1 MNLLKKWLNTEP
13 YLIVMLIVLTPIGGE
28 LKFYPFED
36 SFRVSFGTVVF
47 FFILLQM
54 KKFPAWASGIIAGI
68 SVFVFRVLLDIAVT
82 GHLLIEESVSLRF
95 PSFLYYV
102 TYGTLFHLLQVR
114 RFRAKPWIIG
124 ATGIIM
130 ELCASVVEMIALR
143 GTLDEILTVR
153 TLFQLFVLAIFRS
166 FFVLAC
172 YTMIRLYEE
181 QARERQM
188 MKEKEHLLMLLSN
201 LYTESTYFHK
211 TLAHAEHI
219 TATSYQL
226 YQSLH
231 HAKDAESLDLKKL
244 GKTAL
249 QIAGEVHEIKKDNQR
264 IFSALSKL
272 IHEEKF
278 QEYASPAHIAGLV
291 IRIHENYAE
300 SLKKHIVFHYDEKGQ
315 HPPYHVFTILSL
327 LNNIVSNA
335 VEAISVAGEVSLSI
349 SLKGKDVMFQIS
361 DNGHGIKERN
371 HHVIFKPGFTLKYD
385 QAGNPSSGIG
395 LSYVKDTVEKLGGS
409 IQMKSIPNEKTIFT
423 LTIPVDQISRKEG
436 VGR

>member
-1 MNLLKKWLNTEP
+1 MNLKKLLYSEP

-54 KKFPAWASGIIAGI
+54 KRFPAWASGILAGA
-68 SVFVFRVLLDIAVT
+68 SVYVCRVVIDTAVT
-82 GHLLIEESVSLRF
+82 GNLMLEDALSLRF

-102 TYGTLFHLLQVR
+102 TYGTLFYLLQVR
-114 RFRAKPWIIG
+114 RFRQKPWMIG
-124 ATGIIM
+124 AMGIIM
-130 ELCASVVEMIALR
+130 ELCASIVEMIALR
-143 GTLDEILTVR
+143 GTIDEILTVR

-172 YTMIRLYEE
+172 YTTIRLYEE

-188 MKEKEHLLMLLSN
+188 KKEKEHLLMLLSN
-201 LYTESTYFHK
+201 LYTESTYFQK
-211 TLAHAEHI
+211 TLTHAEHI

-226 YQSLH
+226 YQELH
-231 HAKDAESLDLKKL
+231 HAKDPHSLDLKKL

-272 IHEEKF
+272 IHEEDF
-278 QEYASPAHIAGLV
+278 QEYATPSTIAGLV
-291 IRIHENYAE
+291 IRIHEKYAA
-300 SLKKHIVFHYDEKGQ
+300 SLQKNIQFLYHEEGN
-315 HPPYHVFTILSL
+315 HPQYHVYTVLSL

-335 VEAISVAGEVSLSI
+335 VEAIPVIGDVALTI
-349 SLKGKDVMFQIS
+349 SKEETYVILKVS
-361 DNGHGIKERN
+361 DNGPGIKERN
-371 HHVIFKPGFTLKYD
+371 HQVIFKPGFTLKYD

-395 LSYVKDTVEKLGGS
+395 LAYVKDTAQKLGGS
-409 IQMKSIPNEKTIFT
+409 IQMTSTPNEQTVFT
-423 LTIPVDQISRKEG
+423 LKIPTDQLTRNEG
-436 VGR
+436 NGK

>member
-13 YLIVMLIVLTPIGGE
+13 FLIIMLIVLTPIGGE

-36 SFRVSFGTVVF
+36 SFRVSFGTVIF

-54 KKFPAWASGIIAGI
+54 KRFPAWASGLIAGV
-68 SVFVFRVLLDIAVT
+68 SVFAFRVLLDTVVS
-82 GHLLIEESVSLRF
+82 GHLPLDEAITLRF
-95 PSFLYYV
+95 PALLYYV
-102 TYGTLFHLLQVR
+102 TYGLLFYLLQVR
-114 RFRAKPWIIG
+114 RYRTAPLLIG
-124 ATGIIM
+124 ATGIAM

-143 GTLDEILTVR
+143 VTIEEILTVR
-153 TLFQLFVLAIFRS
+153 TLFQLFVLAIFRT

-172 YTMIRLYEE
+172 YTMVRLYEE

-188 MKEKEHLLMLLSN
+188 IKEKEHLLMLLSN

-211 TLAHAEHI
+211 TLEHAEHI

-272 IHEEKF
+272 IHEENF
-278 QEYASPAHIAGLV
+278 QEYSSPSHIVGLV

-300 SLKKHIVFHYDEKGQ
+300 SLKKNIVFHYDEKGQ
-315 HPPYHVFTILSL
+315 HPSYHVYTILSL

-335 VEAISVAGEVSLSI
+335 VEAISFDGEVSLSI
-349 SLKGKDVMFQIS
+349 TRKGKDVIFTIS
-361 DNGHGIKERN
+361 DNGPGIKERN

-395 LSYVKDTVEKLGGS
+395 LSYVKDTAEKLGGS
-409 IQMKSIPNEKTIFT
+409 IQMKSIPNVQTIFT
-423 LTIPVDQISRKEG
+423 LTIPVDQVSRREG
-436 VGR
+436 IGK

>member
-1 MNLLKKWLNTEP
+1 MNLLKKWLNSER
-13 YLIVMLIVLTPIGGE
+13 YLIVMLIILTPIGGE

-54 KKFPAWASGIIAGI
+54 KKLPAWVSGIIAGI
-68 SVFVFRVLLDIAVT
+68 SVFAFRVLLDTVVN
-82 GHLLIEESVSLRF
+82 GHLPLDEAISLRF
-95 PSFLYYV
+95 PSLLYYV
-102 TYGTLFHLLQVR
+102 TYGVLFYILQVR
-114 RFRAKPWIIG
+114 RFRTKPWLIG

-130 ELCASVVEMIALR
+130 ELCASVVEIIALR
-143 GTLDEILTVR
+143 ETFGDFMTVR
-153 TLFQLFVLAIFRS
+153 SLFQLFVLAIFRT

-181 QARERQM
+181 QVRERQM
-188 MKEKEHLLMLLSN
+188 KKEKEHLLMLLSN

-231 HAKDAESLDLKKL
+231 HAKDAESIDLKKL

-272 IHEEKF
+272 IHEENF
-278 QEYASPAHIAGLV
+278 QEYASPAHIVGLV

-300 SLKKHIVFHYDEKGQ
+300 SLKKNIVFHYDEEGK
-315 HPPYHVFTILSL
+315 HPAYHVYTILSL

-335 VEAISVAGEVSLSI
+335 VEAIPVNGEVSLSI
-349 SLKGKDVMFQIS
+349 TRKGTDVTFLIT
-361 DNGHGIKERN
+361 DNGPGIKERN
-371 HHVIFKPGFTLKYD
+371 HRVIFKPGFTLKYD

-395 LSYVKDTVEKLGGS
+395 LSYVKDTAEKMGGS
-409 IQMKSIPNEKTIFT
+409 IHMKSTPNEQTVFT
-423 LTIPVDQISRKEG
+423 LTIPVDQVSRKEEMG
-436 VGR
+436 K